1 MDRSKSA
8 CDQLTGAG
16 MQAIP
21 DEQTSPFAL
30 GIADVSRRT
39 GIGRTTLFNLIRD
52 GRLRA
57 VKVGSRTLIRADDLA
72 DFLAS
77 LPDARGGK
85 AA

>member
-1 MDRSKSA
+1 
-8 CDQLTGAG
+8 
-16 MQAIP
+16 MQIIP
-21 DEQTSPFAL
+21 VEQTSPFAL
-30 GIADVSRRT
+30 AIADVARRT

-72 DFLAS
+72 EFLAS

>member
-1 MDRSKSA
+1 MA
-8 CDQLTGAG
+8 QLAQDQATA
-16 MQAIP
+16 MAYK
-21 DEQTSPFAL
+21 
-30 GIADVSRRT
+30 IADVTTRT